1 MMKQV
6 TGGVC
11 AAQGFSAAGIHC
23 GIRRNQSKRDLAL
36 IYSAVPASAAAVY
49 TSNLVK
55 GAPLTVT
62 KAHLADGKAQAVI
75 CNSGNANTCNADGIA
90 VAEEMSA
97 LAAAQLHIAPQDVI
111 VASTGVIGQPLD
123 LAPIRAGL
131 PQLAAALGGHSDQ
144 AAEGIMTTDTHR
156 KEIAV
161 QFTAGGKT
169 CTIGGI
175 AKGSG
180 MIHPNLAT
188 MLVFLT
194 TDCAISPAMLQ
205 AALSGD
211 VQDTFNMVR
220 VDGDPP
226 THAMVAILATP
237 AMLRSL
243 RPARTSRPSA
253 ARSTA

>member
-1 MMKQV
+1 MKQV

-62 KAHLADGKAQAVI
+62 KTHLSDGKAQAIV

-97 LAAAQLHIAPQDVI
+97 LTADVLHIAPQDVI

-123 LAPIRAGL
+123 LAPIRHGL
-131 PQLAAALGGHSDQ
+131 PQLAAALGDQ
-144 AAEGIMTTDTHR
+144 IRIPPERGAHAR
-156 KEIAV
+156 
-161 QFTAGGKT
+161 GKFLDVRHGVLERDGRLFH
-169 CTIGGI
+169 IGRI
-175 AKGSG
+175 DRAQRRRV
-180 MIHPNLAT
+180 A
-188 MLVFLT
+188 
-194 TDCAISPAMLQ
+194 Q
-205 AALSGD
+205 ARGAD
-211 VQDTFNMVR
+211 VQCMVLTFR
-220 VDGDPP
+220 CR
-226 THAMVAILATP
+226 H
-237 AMLRSL
+237 SL
-243 RPARTSRPSA
+243 RARVRTDRPRRSRPTTCSA
-253 ARSTA
+253 SRNRRSCAPGRGNTAQTARGRAEIPS

>member
-1 MMKQV
+1 M
-6 TGGVC
+6 
-11 AAQGFSAAGIHC
+11 
-23 GIRRNQSKRDLAL
+23 
-36 IYSAVPASAAAVY
+36 
-49 TSNLVK
+49 
-55 GAPLTVT
+55 
-62 KAHLADGKAQAVI
+62 I
-75 CNSGNANTCNADGIA
+75 CNSGNANTCNADGAA

-97 LAAAQLHIAPQDVI
+97 LTASVLHIAPQDVI

-131 PQLAAALGGHSDQ
+131 PQLAAALGDHSDQ

-194 TDCAISPAMLQ
+194 TDCAVSPAMLQ
-205 AALSGD
+205 AA
-211 VQDTFNMVR
+211 
-220 VDGDPP
+220 P
-226 THAMVAILATP
+226 
-237 AMLRSL
+237 LRRRAGHL
-243 RPARTSRPSA
+243 QHGQRRRRHVHERHGRHPGKRSR
-253 ARSTA
+253 RQC